1 MKRLKDSFTSELS
14 LKLVLVGA
22 VASYLDAALIVSLGI
37 ALPIWKEMFAL
48 NTWEIG
54 GISTLLTLM
63 IALGSFTGGWL
74 SDRFGR
80 IKVFNLDIIFV
91 AIGTLIIAVAPD
103 FQMLLVGIVISGLC
117 SGADLPTSLAVI
129 SERMS
134 VTDYGKAITIT
145 QQFWIFG
152 IIFSQLLGSVTA
164 GLSNFSPTVIFL
176 VLSSMAFINWCI
188 RVFSSS
194 IKTAEKVLTQNKK
207 EEKTDV
213 SRKSVLHELL
223 RNPQVALSV
232 LTLTLFYLFWNLP
245 ANTWGSF
252 INYFLVASA
261 HQSQLTATLVAAVA
275 NILGFFVNMWYIKK
289 SDSECRYQF
298 MAGGIFGAFTAF
310 ALAATFSSI
319 WYVFTIMYFVY
330 SISTVFC
337 GESLYKIWSQML
349 YPTDMRASFT
359 GFSYGVVRLLT
370 SIFALI
376 TPTLMDYSP
385 SLLMWILATCV
396 LGYGVCA
403 WFTLKLIRRFNI
415 IDPTLKVKNE
425 VSE

>member
-1 MKRLKDSFTSELS
+1 MKRLKASFTSKSALT
-14 LKLVLVGA
+14 LVLVGS

-54 GISTLLTLM
+54 SISTLLTLM

-80 IKVFNLDIIFV
+80 IKVFNIDIFFV
-91 AIGTLIIAVAPD
+91 AIGVLIIAFAPN
-103 FQMLLVGIVISGLC
+103 FQILLVGVAISGLC

-134 VTDYGKAITIT
+134 ITDYGKAITIT

-164 GLSNFSPTVIFL
+164 GLSNLSPTVIFL
-176 VLSSMAFINWCI
+176 VLSSVAFINWCT

-194 IKTAEKVLTQNKK
+194 IKAAEKVLTQDKK
-207 EEKTDV
+207 EGEANV
-213 SRKSVLHELL
+213 PRKSVLHELL
-223 RNPQVALSV
+223 RNPQVAFAV

-252 INYFLVASA
+252 INYFLVSSA
-261 HQSQLTATLVAAVA
+261 HQSQLTATLVAAIA

-289 SDSECRYQF
+289 SDSAYRYQF
-298 MAGGIFGAFTAF
+298 MAVGISGALMAF
-310 ALAATFSSI
+310 ILAAIFSSI
-319 WYVFTIMYFVY
+319 WYVFATMYFVY

-337 GESLYKIWSQML
+337 GETLYKLWSQML

-359 GFSYGVVRLLT
+359 GFSYGIVRLLT
-370 SIFALI
+370 AVFALI
-376 TPTLMDYSP
+376 TPTLMDFSP
-385 SLLMWILATCV
+385 SLLMWILSTCV

-415 IDPTLKVKNE
+415 LDPTLKVKNE
-425 VSE
+425 VSK